1 MERLSESYIQRLT
14 DMNIDRYLLTQI
26 ETLKYRLK
34 IQTQIYTSRQKHT
47 NIVTISETQKN
58 RELLIN
64 IKKQKH
70 LSTD

>member
-1 MERLSESYIQRLT
+1 
-14 DMNIDRYLLTQI
+14 MNIDRDLVTQT

-34 IQTQIYTSRQKHT
+34 IQTQIYKSKEKHT

-64 IKKQKH
+64 IKKQKQ